1 MAYNRWLS
9 QDYLAHHGV
18 KGQKWGEQNG
28 PPYPLDSSK
37 SDGHKLLSG
46 DGSPQG
52 KKKYKTSEK
61 TAHKRAERKAR
72 TDKELDRARKL
83 YGKDDISK
91 EELAALRR
99 AKRDIESHHITD
111 PEMRELITMDQMDH
125 VDDEAYSAWDSNEKT
140 EALKNARANDK
151 WELDFLEFVQNE
163 EWSDSESP
171 KFNKKRML
179 KEYSEYLD
187 DRESYAQK
195 GLAEDVRKA
204 FNTNYANGNPTK
216 YISDIARFPKAGNK
230 YFKTEEDALQQRR
243 EQRRFEEFLK
253 NVPLSKRYKELQKEA
268 KDIWDG
274 VPGEYDIMEK
284 GADPKPYQEA
294 LRKSE
299 KVHNMLIDEA
309 CKMLGADPSK
319 LSSYE
324 KRYLYEGIDN
334 AQYEKSNPQVAPK
347 PPKKSLSERINSF
360 KDRVFGSSKKA
371 QEIGQQKV
379 SVNYEPVTSEKA
391 KTKRG
396 ETYEINDWNGD
407 GQDTIKA
414 FKSNPEAHINVARK
428 AAVQEARRIIGW
440 YAKDNPE
447 ARRFLNMSDQQLSKR
462 IGLDF
467 VSAHSQ
473 GTVEF
478 SFGDAGTGD
487 FMGHEVDVEYDLNRR
502 KVMNVSVNG

>member
-1 MAYNRWLS
+1 MAYNRWLES
-9 QDYLAHHGV
+9 DYLEHHGV
-18 KGQKWGEQNG
+18 KGQKWGERNG

-37 SDGHKLLSG
+37 SDGHKLLKG

-61 TAHKRAERKAR
+61 TAHKRAESKAR
-72 TDKELDRARKL
+72 TV
-83 YGKDDISK
+83 K
-91 EELAALRR
+91 EE
-99 AKRDIESHHITD
+99 S
-111 PEMRELITMDQMDH
+111 P
-125 VDDEAYSAWDSNEKT
+125 EKT
-140 EALKNARANDK
+140 AKMQSAKNEDK
-151 WELDFLEFVQNE
+151 WELDFLEYIQNE
-163 EWSDSESP
+163 DWADDESP
-171 KFNKKRML
+171 RFDKKRML

-187 DRESYAQK
+187 DREAYAQK
-195 GLAEDVRKA
+195 GLAEDVRVA
-204 FNTNYANGNPTK
+204 FNKNFANGDPTK

-324 KRYLYEGIDN
+324 KSYLYEGIAN

-347 PPKKSLSERINSF
+347 PQKKSISNRINSLM
-360 KDRVFGSSKKA
+360 DRVFGNSIKA
-371 QEIGQQKV
+371 QEKGQKKID
-379 SVNYEPVTSEKA
+379 VNFEPVTSEKA

-396 ETYEINDWNGD
+396 ETYEINDWNGNA
-407 GQDTIKA
+407 QDTIKA
-414 FKSNPEAHINVARK
+414 FKNNSEAHINIARK
-428 AAVQEARRIIGW
+428 AALQEARRIIGW

-447 ARRFLNMSDQQLSKR
+447 AQRFLNMSDQQLSKR

-467 VSAHSQ
+467 VSAYSH

-487 FMGHEVDVEYDLNRR
+487 FLGHEVDVEYDLNRR